1 MHEGIE
7 RMAYYLCMNVKVLE
21 AWEPLGWKDHGRM
34 NEAMA
39 WFQGDIRVK
48 ERGLEGLDLGGSVT
62 EIFER
67 MAGVNSY

>member
-21 AWEPLGWKDHGRM
+21 AWEPCGLEGQWQD
-34 NEAMA
+34 EAMA

-48 ERGLEGLDLGGSVT
+48 ERGMEGLDLGG
-62 EIFER
+62 
-67 MAGVNSY
+67 

>member
-1 MHEGIE
+1 MS
-7 RMAYYLCMNVKVLE
+7 RYLGHGSHV
-21 AWEPLGWKDHGRM
+21 GWKDNGRM

>member
-1 MHEGIE
+1 MGAIGLEGQ
-7 RMAYYLCMNVKVLE
+7 
-21 AWEPLGWKDHGRM
+21 WQD
-34 NEAMA
+34 EAMA

-48 ERGLEGLDLGGSVT
+48 ERGMEGLDLGGSVT

>member
-7 RMAYYLCMNVKVLE
+7 RTAYYLCMNVKVLE
-21 AWEPLGWKDHGRM
+21 AWEPCGLEGQWQD
-34 NEAMA
+34 EAIA

-48 ERGLEGLDLGGSVT
+48 ERGMEGLDLGGSVT

>member
-1 MHEGIE
+1 M
-7 RMAYYLCMNVKVLE
+7 
-21 AWEPLGWKDHGRM
+21 GWKDNGRM